1 MSKLG
6 QLERR
11 AASLLAIAES
21 DVEWV
26 LMSDIQLFRLVGGI
40 ATELPG
46 RAAAI
51 EKQLQTLIEAQM
63 PAFLGV
69 RFLASEY
76 TTGKTH
82 KGRIDSLGIDENSC
96 PVIVEYKRHSNENVI
111 NQGLFYLDWLLD
123 HQAEFRWLVMEK
135 LGKTAAESI
144 DWSGTRLLC
153 IAADFT
159 RYDQHAVQQIPRNVE
174 LIRYKMFGDDL
185 LLLELVN
192 AVSVPDASASNAQAP
207 SSGNG
212 RPRTGGKDK
221 SAEKQLA
228 QAQPA
233 IRQLYETLAGYLS
246 AMGDDVQEKHLKL
259 YTAFRRLKNFACVIP
274 YRDKLLVM
282 LKVDPDTVALEEGF
296 SRDTRNIGTWGT
308 GDLELTL
315 RSSADFEKA
324 KPLLDRSYQ
333 ES

>member
-1 MSKLG
+1 
-6 QLERR
+6 
-11 AASLLAIAES
+11 
-21 DVEWV
+21 
-26 LMSDIQLFRLVGGI
+26 MSDIQLFRLSEGQAI
-40 ATELPG
+40 ELPG
-46 RAAAI
+46 RAVAV
-51 EKQLQTLIEAQM
+51 ERQLQALIESQM

-69 RFLASEY
+69 RFLASEHA
-76 TTGKTH
+76 TGKTH
-82 KGRIDSLGIDENSC
+82 KGRIDSLGLDENGC

-123 HQAEFRWLVMEK
+123 HQAEFRWLVMER
-135 LGKTAAESI
+135 LGKEVADAI

-159 RYDQHAVQQIPRNVE
+159 RYDQHAVQQIPRNIE
-174 LIRYKMFGDDL
+174 LIRYKLFGDDL

-192 AVSVPDASASNAQAP
+192 AVSVSDATAGKTQASGAT
-207 SSGNG
+207 
-212 RPRTGGKDK
+212 TGTPKTSGKDK
-221 SAEKQLA
+221 TAAEQLA
-228 QAQPA
+228 QAQPG
-233 IRQLYETLAGYLS
+233 IRLLYETLASYLN
-246 AMGDDVQEKHLKL
+246 ALGDDVQEKHLKL

-282 LKVDPDTVALEEGF
+282 LKLDPDTVTLEDGF

-315 RSSADFEKA
+315 RTQADMDKA

-333 ES
+333 EG